1 MGMNEGD
8 MEMFNIH
15 YLTMPKHVWIEGGHC
30 RITIQLKKGFPPKLN
45 FPQHRT
51 NGGEGIGSS
60 KSSYAASVPE
70 TFDAP
75 ENRELFGTLGG
86 QDGTQLLG
94 GGRHLIS

>member
-60 KSSYAASVPE
+60 KSSYAASVPKPSTHPKTVNCSE
-70 TFDAP
+70 HLVGKMAHSYS
-75 ENRELFGTLGG
+75 GG
-86 QDGTQLLG
+86 AD
-94 GGRHLIS
+94 I